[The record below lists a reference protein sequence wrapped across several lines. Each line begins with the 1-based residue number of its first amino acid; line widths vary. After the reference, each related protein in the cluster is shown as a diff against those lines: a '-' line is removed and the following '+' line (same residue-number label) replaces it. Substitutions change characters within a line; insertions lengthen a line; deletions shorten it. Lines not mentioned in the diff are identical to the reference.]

1 MAIISANLQFNR
13 GGHGLLDYSSLQ
25 TNYSAALAWA
35 QDANSNA
42 AVGQFIYLAEA
53 ETIEGV
59 EYAKGPYV
67 VDAIGEGAVLTPLS
81 KSVAGEQDLAG
92 AITDLKSS
100 VGTLTT
106 NLAATDAS
114 VNALETVVDAIDE
127 TYATK
132 EELEDAIGNVDF
144 SALATKEELTNGLA
158 DKADASVVY
167 TKDEVDTE
175 LAKKLEADD
184 VAELA
189 SKTELSEGLANK
201 ADASVVYTK
210 EEAED
215 KFVAKEGYVEY
226 TTDEKNK
233 LAGIAE
239 GAEVNYIKSVGDN
252 LSVDE
257 NGKLE
262 VSIPEVE
269 VPFQSVAE
277 SDKVLKLENGVLSS
291 TLSYVR
297 EEVDGVDSLVL
308 KGLNGDVIGNV
319 PVADFVADGM
329 LESVT
334 PVEGTNKFKFTFKKV
349 DGSTEDFEVDFG
361 KFVDVYH
368 GDNATIELNSETNT
382 FSVKANVFDAHGA
395 AATAEQNAK
404 DYADGKFQEKGD
416 YEEAGAAAAVEAK
429 LNEYKSSND
438 AALESGLA
446 AKVDVSSYNDKMTE
460 IDGSISSINASI
472 GNVYTKTE
480 VDGLVSPLAS
490 KEYVDGSLNLKAN
503 VADVYSKTAVDTSVN
518 AAIAA
523 AIAPLATT
531 EALNTGLADKVNSSD
546 YNEKIGSIEETI
558 ETLAVKTDVS
568 TALDLKANVADVYTK
583 TEVNGLVSPL
593 AVKADV
599 DTSLAGKVDVEE
611 GKSLVSNEL
620 IAKLGNLAVINTV
633 STSDEL
639 KLENGTLSL
648 DLGAYAKTTDVNSGL
663 ATKLDASAKVNG
675 VSFVDGQATI
685 DGEDIALGAAI
696 TRTGENDAV
705 ENVYE
710 ATTSIQS
717 VLASLSQRIDVL
729 DPNVSGELGIT
740 SIVAGNGINAN
751 VSGGQATISVKA
763 SEVEGNM
770 AEVKTD
776 GVYVAD
782 MRSYWQ
788 AI

>member
-25 TNYSAALAWA
+25 KNYSTALVWA

-42 AVGQFIYLAEA
+42 AVGQFIYLEEA

-81 KSVAGEQDLAG
+81 KSVAGNPDLASLVSNLQG
-92 AITDLKSS
+92 E
-100 VGTLTT
+100 VGTLKTGLATT
-106 NLAATDAS
+106 DSS
-114 VNALETVVDAIDE
+114 VKTLETTVAAIPT

-132 EELEDAIGNVDF
+132 AEVEEAIGDIDF
-144 SALATKEELTNGLA
+144 STLATKEEVSIGLA
-158 DKADASVVY
+158 AKADAS
-167 TKDEVDTE
+167 T
-175 LAKKLEADD
+175 
-184 VAELA
+184 
-189 SKTELSEGLANK
+189 
-201 ADASVVYTK
+201 VYTK
-210 EEAED
+210 EEVDAELANKLEAND
-215 KFVAKEGYVEY
+215 VSTFATKSEVEVKADASTVYTKEVADGKYVAKEGYVAY
-226 TTDEKNK
+226 TEEEKEK
-233 LAGIAE
+233 LAGLA
-239 GAEVNYIKSVGDN
+239 NIKSVGDN

-277 SDKVLKLENGVLSS
+277 GDKVLKLENGVLSS
-291 TLSYVR
+291 TLSYAR
-297 EEVDGVDSLVL
+297 ETVEGVDSLVL
-308 KGLNGDVIGNV
+308 KGLNGEIIGNV

-334 PVEGTNKFKFTFKKV
+334 PVEDTNKFKFTFKKV

-368 GDNATIELNSETNT
+368 GDDATIELNSETNT
-382 FSVKANVFDAHGA
+382 FSVKTNVFDAYGA

-404 DYADGKFQEKGD
+404 DYADDKFQEKGN
-416 YEEAGAAAAVEAK
+416 YEEAGAAAAVEEK

-438 AALESGLA
+438 AALERGLA
-446 AKVDVSSYNDKMTE
+446 DKVDNSAYNEKMTE
-460 IDGSISSINASI
+460 VDSSISSIKTDL

-480 VDGLVSPLAS
+480 VDGLVSPLAY

-503 VADVYSKTAVDTSVN
+503 VDDVYSKTAADASVN

-531 EALNTGLADKVNSSD
+531 DSLETGLAAKVNSSD
-546 YNEKIGSIEETI
+546 YNEKIGAIEETI
-558 ETLAVKTDVS
+558 ETLAIKTDVDAS
-568 TALDLKANVADVYTK
+568 LDLKANVADVYTK
-583 TEVNGLVSPL
+583 TEVDDLVLPL

-599 DTSLAGKVDVEE
+599 DSSLAGKVDVEE
-611 GKSLVSNEL
+611 GKSLVSDEL
-620 IAKLGNLAVINTV
+620 ITKLGNLAPINTV
-633 STSDEL
+633 SVSDEL
-639 KLENGTLSL
+639 KFENGTLSL
-648 DLGAYAKTTDVNSGL
+648 DISAYAKIADVNNGL

-675 VSFVDGQATI
+675 VSFVDGEVTI
-685 DGEDIALGAAI
+685 DGEDVALGAAI
-696 TRTGENDAV
+696 TRINDEGES

-710 ATTSIQS
+710 ASTSIQS

-763 SEVEGNM
+763 SSIEGNM

-776 GVYVAD
+776 GVYVSD
-782 MRSYWQ
+782 MRSYWDT
-788 AI
+788 I